1 MRKSDLIRIIRE
13 EVSTVLM
20 ELSDDEKKANIASA
34 QAEVKAKE
42 IALKKAQEKLK
53 QVQSAAVDQK

>member
-1 MRKSDLIRIIRE
+1 MKKSDLIRIIRE
-13 EVSTVLM
+13 EVSTVLT
-20 ELSDDEKKANIASA
+20 ELSDDEKKANVASA

-53 QVQSAAVDQK
+53 QVQAAAVDQK